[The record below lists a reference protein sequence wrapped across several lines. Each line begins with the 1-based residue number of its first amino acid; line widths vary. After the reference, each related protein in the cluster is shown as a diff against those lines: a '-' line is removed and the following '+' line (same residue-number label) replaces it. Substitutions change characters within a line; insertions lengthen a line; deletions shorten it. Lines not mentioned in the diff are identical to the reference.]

1 MRLNIHLL
9 QRNDRIKIEG
19 DLINAHDAL
28 SKEWTKEKKQ
38 ADKTEDRAKM
48 AAAEQDAAILDLET
62 DIRI

>member
-19 DLINAHDAL
+19 DLINAHDEL

-38 ADKTEDRAKM
+38 ADKPEDRAKM
-48 AAAEQDAAILDLET
+48 AAAEQNAVILDLET